1 MIIKVRLTMKTF
13 YKTAIAAVA
22 VLLLNSCAS
31 HENFVHKYNSWV
43 GQDINTFIAQVGY
56 PDRTY
61 TLPNNKN
68 KVYVYEESRIQ
79 SYPSMTIGY
88 GGFYGPMYGGMS
100 YGNDIQ
106 QKTCKL
112 FLEVNRKHKI
122 VRWSSR
128 GNNCV
133 SSQPY

>member
-1 MIIKVRLTMKTF
+1 MRIF
-13 YKTAIAAVA
+13 YKTAIAASMMLVF
-22 VLLLNSCAS
+22 SGCAS
-31 HENFVHKYNSWV
+31 HSNFINKYNSWV
-43 GQDINTFIAQVGY
+43 GKDINTFISHVGY

-61 TLPNNKN
+61 KLPNNRN
-68 KVYVYEESRIQ
+68 TVYVYEESRIQ
-79 SYPSMTIGY
+79 SYPTMTIGY
-88 GGFYGPMYGGMS
+88 GGFYGPMYGGMM
-100 YGNDIQ
+100 YGSDIE

-128 GNNCV
+128 GNSCV

>member
-1 MIIKVRLTMKTF
+1 MRIF
-13 YKTAIAAVA
+13 YKTAIAASMMLVF
-22 VLLLNSCAS
+22 SGCAS
-31 HENFVHKYNSWV
+31 HSNFVQKYNAWV
-43 GQDINTFIAQVGY
+43 GKNINTFIAQVGY

-61 TLPNNKN
+61 KLPNNRN
-68 KVYVYEESRIQ
+68 TVYVYEESRIQ
-79 SYPSMTIGY
+79 SYPTITIGY

-100 YGNDIQ
+100 YGSDIE

-112 FLEVNRKHKI
+112 FLEVTKAHKI

>member
-1 MIIKVRLTMKTF
+1 MKIITK
-13 YKTAIAAVA
+13 IALATVSLFMFA
-22 VLLLNSCAS
+22 GCAS
-31 HENFVHKYNSWV
+31 SANFVHKYNSWV
-43 GQDINTFIAQVGY
+43 GKDINVFISKVGY

-61 TLPNNKN
+61 TLPNKN
-68 KVYVYEESRIQ
+68 RIYMYEESKIE

-100 YGNDIQ
+100 YGSDIS

-112 FLEVNRKHKI
+112 FLEVNRQNKI
-122 VRWSSR
+122 IKWSSR

-133 SSQPY
+133 SSQAI

>member
-1 MIIKVRLTMKTF
+1 MHKLRLTTVLG
-13 YKTAIAAVA
+13 TA
-22 VLLLNSCAS
+22 LLLFSACAS
-31 HENFVHKYNSWV
+31 HSNFINRYNAWV
-43 GQDINTFIAQVGY
+43 GKDIDTFISQVGY

-61 TLPNNKN
+61 VLPNNKHT
-68 KVYVYEESRIQ
+68 VYVYEQSRIE
-79 SYPSMTIGY
+79 SYPTMMVGY
-88 GGFYGPMYGGMS
+88 GGYYGPYYGGMT
-100 YGNDIQ
+100 YGSDIV

-133 SSQPY
+133 SN

>member
-1 MIIKVRLTMKTF
+1 MKSIYNIVILGISVF
-13 YKTAIAAVA
+13 I
-22 VLLLNSCAS
+22 LNSCAS
-31 HENFVHKYNSWV
+31 YSNFIEKYNGWV
-43 GQDINTFIAQVGY
+43 GKDINAFISQVGY

-61 TLPNNKN
+61 KLPGSRNTI
-68 KVYVYEESRIQ
+68 YVYEESRIQ
-79 SYPSMTIGY
+79 SMPSMTIGY

-100 YGNDIQ
+100 YGSDIE

-112 FLEVNRKHKI
+112 FLEVNKKHKI

-133 SSQPY
+133 ANQPY

>member
-1 MIIKVRLTMKTF
+1 MKTMT
-13 YKTAIAAVA
+13 KLAIFTVA
-22 VLLLNSCAS
+22 IFLLNACAS

-43 GQDINTFIAQVGY
+43 GKDINTFISRVGY
-56 PDRTY
+56 PDRIY
-61 TLPNNKN
+61 KLPNKN
-68 KVYVYEESRIQ
+68 FVYVYEQSRIE

-88 GGFYGPMYGGMS
+88 GGFYGPYYGGMS
-100 YGNDIQ
+100 YGSDIV

-112 FLEVNRKHKI
+112 FLEVNRQHKI

-133 SSQPY
+133 SNKAY

>member
-1 MIIKVRLTMKTF
+1 MKSI
-13 YKTAIAAVA
+13 YKIAILGIAILV
-22 VLLLNSCAS
+22 LNSCAS
-31 HENFVHKYNSWV
+31 YSNFVQKYNAWV
-43 GQDINTFIAQVGY
+43 GKDINTFISQVGH

-61 TLPNNKN
+61 RLPGSRNTI
-68 KVYVYEESRIQ
+68 YVYEESRIE
-79 SYPSMTIGY
+79 SMPSMTIGY

-100 YGNDIQ
+100 YGSDIE

-112 FLEVNRKHKI
+112 FLEVNKKHKI
-122 VRWSSR
+122 VQWSSR

>member
-1 MIIKVRLTMKTF
+1 MKNLL
-13 YKTAIAAVA
+13 KIALAVTA
-22 VLLLNSCAS
+22 LLLLSGCAS
-31 HENFVHKYNSWV
+31 HSNFVQKYNSWV
-43 GQDINTFIAQVGY
+43 GKDINAFITQVGY

-61 TLPNNKN
+61 KLPNSSNT
-68 KVYVYEESRIQ
+68 VYVYEESRIQ
-79 SYPSMTIGY
+79 SYPTMTIGY
-88 GGFYGPMYGGMS
+88 GGFYGPYFGGMS
-100 YGNDIQ
+100 YGSDIE

-112 FLEVNRKHKI
+112 FLEVNKHHRI

>member
-1 MIIKVRLTMKTF
+1 MKTIV
-13 YKTAIAAVA
+13 KIILTATAVM
-22 VLLLNSCAS
+22 LLSACAS
-31 HENFVHKYNSWV
+31 RENFIYKYNSWV
-43 GQDINTFIAQVGY
+43 GQDINTFISNVGY

-61 TLPNNKN
+61 KLPNKN
-68 KVYVYEESRIQ
+68 TVYVYEESRIQ
-79 SYPSMTIGY
+79 SYPTMTLGY

-100 YGNDIQ
+100 YGSDVT

-112 FLEVNRKHKI
+112 FLEVNRKKKI

-133 SSQPY
+133 SSRPY

>member
-1 MIIKVRLTMKTF
+1 MKTIV
-13 YKTAIAAVA
+13 KIILATTA
-22 VLLLNSCAS
+22 VLLLSACAS
-31 HENFVHKYNSWV
+31 HENFIHKYNSWV
-43 GQDINTFIAQVGY
+43 GKDINTFISNVGY

-61 TLPNNKN
+61 KLPNKN
-68 KVYVYEESRIQ
+68 TVYVYEESRIQ
-79 SYPSMTIGY
+79 SYPRMTVGY
-88 GGFYGPMYGGMS
+88 GGFYGPYYGGMS
-100 YGNDIQ
+100 YGSDIT

-112 FLEVNRKHKI
+112 FLEVNKKKKI

>member
-1 MIIKVRLTMKTF
+1 MNTFIKTTLALIALFII
-13 YKTAIAAVA
+13 
-22 VLLLNSCAS
+22 NGCAS
-31 HENFVHKYNSWV
+31 HSNFINKYNSWV
-43 GQDINTFIAQVGY
+43 GEDISVFISQVGY

-61 TLPNNKN
+61 KLPNKN
-68 KVYVYEESRIQ
+68 MVYVYEQSRIQ
-79 SYPSMTIGY
+79 SYPTMNIGY
-88 GGFYGPMYGGMS
+88 GGFYGPYYGGMS
-100 YGNDIQ
+100 YGSDIV

>member
-1 MIIKVRLTMKTF
+1 MRTF
-13 YKTAIAAVA
+13 YKTAIATAM
-22 VLLLNSCAS
+22 LLIFSGCAS
-31 HENFVHKYNSWV
+31 HSNFVNKYNSWV
-43 GQDINTFIAQVGY
+43 GQDINTFITQVGY

-61 TLPNNKN
+61 KLPNSKN
-68 KVYVYEESRIQ
+68 SVYVYEQSRIQ
-79 SYPSMTIGY
+79 STPSMTLGY

-112 FLEVNRKHKI
+112 FLEVNKAHKI